1 MNDGGDGNDDDDDDE
16 DDDDGNNSFNPEIP
30 DVPKDHK
37 CFKSPQFFECIRE
50 TVNKITLAIN
60 IMPRQYL
67 MKSRRFLVYEIMTKG
82 VKILPLDLKN
92 EDWFHF
98 RGQLT
103 TVELTYNLRSKL

>member
-1 MNDGGDGNDDDDDDE
+1 
-16 DDDDGNNSFNPEIP
+16 
-30 DVPKDHK
+30 
-37 CFKSPQFFECIRE
+37 
-50 TVNKITLAIN
+50 
-60 IMPRQYL
+60 

>member
-1 MNDGGDGNDDDDDDE
+1 
-16 DDDDGNNSFNPEIP
+16 
-30 DVPKDHK
+30 
-37 CFKSPQFFECIRE
+37 
-50 TVNKITLAIN
+50 
-60 IMPRQYL
+60 MPRQYL

-103 TVELTYNLRSKL
+103 TVELTYNLRSKLIYIFSQA